1 MGIVSHKTKR
11 ITLLLLMSIVLLFT
25 LPACNLGTT
34 PETEAPIPTEEGS
47 DTVTDVPDSVKP
59 SVTIVSPADGDEF
72 VVDEPILVSVNA
84 VDSVGVTRLQLFAN
98 GSIVKTVS
106 SESIAGDQTLTAVLD
121 YTPRA
126 TGTVNMQVLA
136 FRGSVAS
143 DPGTLQVTVR
153 GSSNQVQTTTQPN
166 PSVPQIPND
175 GVCRALTNVNLNYR
189 SQPTT
194 EVDNVITVL
203 PTGTLAPILARLG
216 DNSWWKIQYGTNVGW
231 VSADFT
237 TEYGNCL
244 NVPVET
250 FNTPTPNVTETS
262 APTLTPLPTDTPAAT
277 LTPALPDLI
286 ITSIT
291 GEETLALGN
300 DGEVISEYAVTIA
313 NVGLGASASFE
324 VALDVI
330 LGTETTTLDAGVVS
344 ELGSGQSITL
354 LVEVTFESDGD
365 YVLRAEADMAEV
377 VEEVSEIN
385 NRGDIDVV
393 VEPAS

>member
-1 MGIVSHKTKR
+1 
-11 ITLLLLMSIVLLFT
+11 
-25 LPACNLGTT
+25 
-34 PETEAPIPTEEGS
+34 
-47 DTVTDVPDSVKP
+47 
-59 SVTIVSPADGDEF
+59 
-72 VVDEPILVSVNA
+72 
-84 VDSVGVTRLQLFAN
+84 
-98 GSIVKTVS
+98 
-106 SESIAGDQTLTAVLD
+106 
-121 YTPRA
+121 
-126 TGTVNMQVLA
+126 
-136 FRGSVAS
+136 
-143 DPGTLQVTVR
+143 
-153 GSSNQVQTTTQPN
+153 
-166 PSVPQIPND
+166 
-175 GVCRALTNVNLNYR
+175 
-189 SQPTT
+189 
-194 EVDNVITVL
+194 
-203 PTGTLAPILARLG
+203 
-216 DNSWWKIQYGTNVGW
+216 

-344 ELGSGQSITL
+344 ELGVRTKHH
-354 LVEVTFESDGD
+354 
-365 YVLRAEADMAEV
+365 
-377 VEEVSEIN
+377 
-385 NRGDIDVV
+385 
-393 VEPAS
+393 ASC